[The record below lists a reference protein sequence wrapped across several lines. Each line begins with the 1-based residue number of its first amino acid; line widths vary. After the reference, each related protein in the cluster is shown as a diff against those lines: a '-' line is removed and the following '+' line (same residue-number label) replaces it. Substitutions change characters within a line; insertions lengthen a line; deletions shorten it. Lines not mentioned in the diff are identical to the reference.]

1 MTIKQYD
8 TIILLKDMI
17 EGEDF
22 LFNSKQTIKK
32 GSIGTVVELLGDDK
46 LLVEFSSTDYHD
58 PVVSVPISFVN
69 KHQ

>member
-22 LFNSKQTIKK
+22 LSSSKQTIKK

-46 LLVEFSSTDYHD
+46 LLVEFSNTDYHD